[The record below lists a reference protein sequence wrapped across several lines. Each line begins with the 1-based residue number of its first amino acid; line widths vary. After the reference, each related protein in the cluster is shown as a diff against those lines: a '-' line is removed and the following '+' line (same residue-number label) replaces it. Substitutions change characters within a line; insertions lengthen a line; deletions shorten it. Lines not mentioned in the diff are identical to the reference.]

1 MPGSIRI
8 ARILGIDIRIHV
20 SWILIFILVVFTVSA
35 NDSENYPLWG
45 SEKTLIVAAI
55 TAAFFFGSVL
65 AHELAHSIV
74 ARGFKMSVSSITLFL
89 LGGVANLTRE
99 PPSARAEFLMA
110 GAGPAT
116 SVLIGLIGF
125 FISTAIGRN
134 APDGSLLQA
143 VRAIADYIGTINLYV
158 AGFNL
163 IPGFPLDGGRVL
175 RSAIWAYRGDRVSA
189 TAIAARGG
197 QIVAGG
203 FVLLA
208 GLFLVTPSVEYNFFG
223 LPFGGTVNGIW
234 FGIIAYFLFNAA
246 SASLQQERV
255 VSTVGTVRVGQLMT
269 TDFRSAPSGTHV
281 GALIR
286 DLVLP
291 MNLRAIPIVSGDRMQ
306 GLVTIGDL
314 RKVEQDEWAA
324 TPVEAV
330 MTPAADLPAVS
341 PDDLLT
347 TALERFGMTDLP
359 LLPVLRAGALVGV
372 LYRESVVGYVR
383 MREML
388 GLDGRR

>member
-1 MPGSIRI
+1 MPGSVRI

-20 SWILIFILVVFTVSA
+20 SWILIFFLVVLSL
-35 NDSENYPLWG
+35 SESIFPEEYPLW
-45 SEKTLIVAAI
+45 SRERTFTVAAI
-55 TAAFFFGSVL
+55 TAALFFGSVL

-74 ARGFKMSVSSITLFL
+74 ARGFRMSVSSITLFL

-99 PPSARAEFLMA
+99 PPSARAEFFMA
-110 GAGPAT
+110 AAGPAT
-116 SVLIGLIGF
+116 SVAIGLAGKAVAL
-125 FISTAIGRN
+125 AIGS
-134 APDGSLLQA
+134 APADGSLLQA
-143 VRAIADYIGTINLYV
+143 VRAVADYLGTINLYV
-158 AGFNL
+158 AAFNL

-175 RSAIWAYRGDRVSA
+175 RSAIWGIRDDRVGA

-197 QIVAGG
+197 QVVAAG
-203 FVLLA
+203 FVALA
-208 GLFLVTPSVEYNFFG
+208 GLFLFGVEFELFG
-223 LPFGGTVNGIW
+223 IQFGGTFNGIW

-246 SASLQQERV
+246 SSSLQQERI
-255 VSTVGTVRVGQLMT
+255 VSTVGQVRVAQLMT
-269 TDFRSAPSGTHV
+269 TDYRSTSKDTTV
-281 GALIR
+281 GVLIR

-291 MNLRAIPIVSGDRMQ
+291 LNLRAIPVVSADRVE

-314 RKVEQDEWAA
+314 RKVEQDRWAT

-330 MTPAADLPAVS
+330 MTHVDDLPTVT

-347 TALERFGMTDLP
+347 TALERFGMTELP
-359 LLPVLRAGALVGV
+359 LLPVMRGRELVGV

-388 GLDGRR
+388 GIDARR